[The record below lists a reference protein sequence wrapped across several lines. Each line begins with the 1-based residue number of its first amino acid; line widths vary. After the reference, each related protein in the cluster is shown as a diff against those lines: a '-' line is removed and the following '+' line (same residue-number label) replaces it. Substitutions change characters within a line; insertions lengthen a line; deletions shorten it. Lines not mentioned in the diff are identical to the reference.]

1 MFFPTH
7 ASSYGTRDT
16 EEPRDRHRPLVFF
29 FSTPRGTE
37 GTSGPH
43 PVKPSEILSLTQNF
57 LRIIIKGRGETNPD
71 NLEATAEADIAYRLI
86 DCPMVIDVIDTFLLC
101 HYLLFFFITAENA
114 GLTLLLPTR
123 ESWE

>member
-1 MFFPTH
+1 MALETLKSH
-7 ASSYGTRDT
+7 VTAIVLLS
-16 EEPRDRHRPLVFF
+16 F

-101 HYLLFFFITAENA
+101 YYLLLFFITAKNA